1 MGAFLV
7 RKMERKNKLKIGY
20 VIKGYLTFPVVTA
33 ALFLALGILF
43 MFISTTAGIVTL
55 IIFAVYTAFT
65 IVFVFINYK
74 RLKDGLIRFARSYE
88 NAERQMI
95 ADFPMPYAITDIKGD
110 ILLCN
115 ANFSKFYSPEDEQI
129 NICDLFREI
138 TPEMLDFEE
147 KFTDISILYDARN
160 YRVNIRK
167 LKIDRRIIDK
177 KIAIPPRNDLNLY
190 AVYLFD
196 ETEIVNMMQLTKEE
210 EMVVASI
217 YIDNYEETIEQ
228 ATDVKKSLIVAMV
241 DRAINKYF
249 QDIGGI
255 VRKMEKDRYF
265 AIFKHK
271 YLGKFQRDKFEI
283 LDIIRA
289 IDSGTEI
296 PITLSIGLGVGDDY
310 LQNSENARLALELAL
325 GRGGDQA
332 IIRDNERI
340 YYYGGKT
347 KQAEKNTKVKARVK
361 ATALKEIF
369 GSVDKVVIMSHK
381 VCDIDGF
388 GAAMGIYRAAKM
400 LGKSAYVVLNDLNNS
415 VKPILDSFKAD
426 EDYKQAFIKS
436 TDAKDYVDDNT
447 ALIIVD
453 VNSVDRFECPEL
465 IDLTNTIVLID
476 HHRQGLEQLAKVS
489 LLYQEPSASSASEM
503 VTELLRYISG
513 GVKLKKIEAE
523 ALFAGMLIDTDYFA
537 KNTGVR
543 TFEAAA
549 DLKKYGI
556 DISKIKSLFNDSFAE
571 MIAKASAMRT
581 TKMLGEKYAIAVCKP
596 DGLDNPTIV
605 AAQVANELLSVNE
618 VKASFVLINIDGI
631 IYISA
636 RSENDV
642 NVQLVMERM
651 GGGGHLNIAG
661 AQIKDSTIAESRK
674 NLIITIRKM
683 IEEGTL
689 S

>member
-1 MGAFLV
+1 
-7 RKMERKNKLKIGY
+7 MEKKNKLKIGY
-20 VIKGYLTFPVVTA
+20 VIKGYLAFPIVTA
-33 ALFLALGILF
+33 ALLLVLGIIF
-43 MFISTTAGIVTL
+43 MFVSTTAGITTL
-55 IIFAVYTAFT
+55 VIFALYTLMSIFF
-65 IVFVFINYK
+65 IVLNYR
-74 RLKDGLIRFARSYE
+74 RLKDGLIKFARSYE
-88 NAERQMI
+88 NSERQMI
-95 ADFPMPYAITDIKGD
+95 ADFPLPYVITDIKGD

-115 ANFSKFYSPEDEQI
+115 ANFSKFYTPDDGQT
-129 NICDLFREI
+129 NICELFHEI
-138 TPEMLDFEE
+138 TPEILDFEE
-147 KFTDISILYDARN
+147 KFIDVSIVYDARN

-167 LKIDRRIIDK
+167 LNIDRRIIDR

-190 AVYLFD
+190 AIYLFD
-196 ETEIVNMMQLTKEE
+196 ETEIVNMMQQTKEE

-228 ATDVKKSLIVAMV
+228 ATDVKKSLIIAMV
-241 DRAINKYF
+241 DRDINKYF

-265 AIFKHK
+265 VVFKHK
-271 YLGKFQRDKFEI
+271 YLSKFQRDKFEI
-283 LDIIRA
+283 LDNIRK

-296 PITLSIGLGVGDDY
+296 PITLSIGIGVGEDY

-332 IIRDNERI
+332 IVRDNERI

-361 ATALKEIF
+361 ATALKELL

-388 GAAMGIYRAAKM
+388 GAAMGIYRVAKT

-415 VKPILDSFKAD
+415 VKPVLDAFKED
-426 EDYKQAFIKS
+426 EDYKQAFIRN
-436 TDAKDYVDDNT
+436 TEAEDYVDDNT
-447 ALIIVD
+447 ALVIVD
-453 VNSVDRFECPEL
+453 VNSVERFECPDL
-465 IDLTNTIVLID
+465 VDLTNTIVLID

-513 GVKLKKIEAE
+513 GIKLKKIEAE
-523 ALFAGMLIDTDYFA
+523 ALFGGMLIDTDYFA

-549 DLKKYGI
+549 ELKKYGI
-556 DISKIKSLFNDSFAE
+556 DITKIRSFFNDSFAE
-571 MIAKASAMRT
+571 MIAKSTAMRS
-581 TKMLGEKYAIAVCKP
+581 TKVFAEKYAISVCKP

-605 AAQVANELLSVNE
+605 AAQVANELLNVTE
-618 VKASFVLINIDGI
+618 IKASFVLINIEGT

-661 AQIKDSTIAESRK
+661 AQIKNSTLAETRK

-683 IEEGTL
+683 VEEGTL
-689 S
+689 